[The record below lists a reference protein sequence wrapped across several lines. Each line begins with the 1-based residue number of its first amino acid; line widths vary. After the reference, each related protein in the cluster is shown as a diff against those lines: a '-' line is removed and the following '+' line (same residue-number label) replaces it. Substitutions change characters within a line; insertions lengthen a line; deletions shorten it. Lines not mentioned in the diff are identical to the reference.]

1 MRSCQFSDVRWS
13 DSVIFLFVV
22 LPESFSNLLW
32 ISEMGFLA
40 VLREQAII
48 QKMKATASAVRK
60 ADTVMVQRG
69 MVFFGLELLAATF
82 TGSGRFLVST

>member
-1 MRSCQFSDVRWS
+1 
-13 DSVIFLFVV
+13 
-22 LPESFSNLLW
+22 
-32 ISEMGFLA
+32 MGFLA

-69 MVFFGLELLAATF
+69 MVFFWTRVVGCNLHWVWEIFSVNIVFRQLERIKNKIF
-82 TGSGRFLVST
+82 